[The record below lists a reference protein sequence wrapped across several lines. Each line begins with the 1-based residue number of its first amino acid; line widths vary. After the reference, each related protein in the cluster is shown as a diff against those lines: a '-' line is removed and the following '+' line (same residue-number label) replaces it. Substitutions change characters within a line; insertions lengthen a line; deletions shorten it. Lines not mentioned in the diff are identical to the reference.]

1 MIKSF
6 KHKGL
11 ELFFNTGNTKGINNQ
26 QAKKIRERLA
36 LLDTAQTIEDMNI
49 PSLKLHQLK
58 GNKAGYWAISV
69 TGNWRIV
76 FEFIDGNAYVVN
88 YEDYH

>member
-11 ELFFNTGNTKGINNQ
+11 ELFFKTGSTKGINEKQ
-26 QAKKIRERLA
+26 RQKLQSRLFII
-36 LLDTAQTIEDMNI
+36 DTAKSIEDINE
-49 PSLKLHQLK
+49 PNLRLHKLK
-58 GNKAGYWAISV
+58 GDMKNLWAIDV

-76 FEFIDGNAYVVN
+76 FEFKDGDAYIVD
-88 YEDYH
+88 YKDYH

>member
-11 ELFFNTGNTKGINNQ
+11 ELFFTTGSARGIDSK
-26 QAKKIRERLA
+26 QAVKIRERLS
-36 LLDTAQTIEDMNI
+36 LLDTAQNIDDMDI
-49 PSLKLHQLK
+49 PALKLHSLK
-58 GNKAGYWAISV
+58 GKRAGQWSITV

-76 FEFIDGNAYVVN
+76 FEFIDGDAYIVN